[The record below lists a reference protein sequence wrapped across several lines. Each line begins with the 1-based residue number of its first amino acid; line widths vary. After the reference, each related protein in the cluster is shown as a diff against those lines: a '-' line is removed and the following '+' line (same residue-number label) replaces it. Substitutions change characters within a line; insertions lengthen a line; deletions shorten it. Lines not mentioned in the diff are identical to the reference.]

1 MKNILL
7 IFRNNELYKKI
18 DFKQRNDG
26 LYVCKWSNIESGSY
40 SFSVEDENGSLQ
52 GVTYNHTA
60 PFATDFEAK
69 TEENVIP
76 KPITGFQKGLDILVT
91 YDSEKNKIL
100 FSKTKFYR
108 MILDIKDFNLEKADE
123 MKISGVFN
131 GWIGDS
137 EPIHHIE
144 GTLYEIELALS
155 EGTYEYKYLI
165 DNEWYPKNEN
175 LKLIIGE
182 NGALFPQGDIG
193 TGKFVFEAI
202 DRKTNLKAIVHNYES
217 LKYFNKLSDRE
228 YEFKIRTQMNDV

>member
-1 MKNILL
+1 MK
-7 IFRNNELYKKI
+7 
-18 DFKQRNDG
+18 
-26 LYVCKWSNIESGSY
+26 
-40 SFSVEDENGSLQ
+40 
-52 GVTYNHTA
+52 
-60 PFATDFEAK
+60 
-69 TEENVIP
+69 
-76 KPITGFQKGLDILVT
+76 
-91 YDSEKNKIL
+91 
-100 FSKTKFYR
+100 
-108 MILDIKDFNLEKADE
+108 LDIKDFNLEKADE

-193 TGKFVFEAI
+193 TGKFIFEAI
-202 DRKTNLKAIVHNYES
+202 DRKTNLKTTFFSKFSKQIP
-217 LKYFNKLSDRE
+217 YFIFLL
-228 YEFKIRTQMNDV
+228 YLCQYIWEFFP